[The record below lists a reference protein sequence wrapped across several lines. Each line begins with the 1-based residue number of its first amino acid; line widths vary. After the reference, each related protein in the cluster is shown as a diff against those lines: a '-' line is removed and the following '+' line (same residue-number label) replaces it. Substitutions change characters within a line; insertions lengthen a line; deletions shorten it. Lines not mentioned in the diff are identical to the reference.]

1 MSHLP
6 KNYCENQM
14 RYVKMLWKPSSYKQ
28 ILKKKSVKNQKPNNR
43 CRKQS
48 YLNFPYLTKAELYEN
63 HLSQRQISFGTV
75 AFGIVL
81 WNSPKHCVNSPHQN
95 LPLFEALSPPPLIK
109 LVGKSL
115 SLDVSV
121 EHNTFLSYSSV
132 YCQLICKP
140 LTIQT

>member
-1 MSHLP
+1 
-6 KNYCENQM
+6 
-14 RYVKMLWKPSSYKQ
+14 MLLEGQ
-28 ILKKKSVKNQKPNNR
+28 HTEILKKAVLCHITLKGPKTYPNVTEVKTSELQR
-43 CRKQS
+43 CRKKS

-63 HLSQRQISFGTV
+63 HLSQRQLSFGTV

-81 WNSPKHCVNSPHQN
+81 WSSPKHCVNSPHQN